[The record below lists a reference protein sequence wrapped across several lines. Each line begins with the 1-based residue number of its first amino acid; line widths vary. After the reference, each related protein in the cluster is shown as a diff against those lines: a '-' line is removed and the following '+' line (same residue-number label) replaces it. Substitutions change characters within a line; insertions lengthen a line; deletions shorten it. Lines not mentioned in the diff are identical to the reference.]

1 MAQER
6 LAMKDIKELLR
17 LRFGLGLSQRQ
28 TAKASGFGRTTVQEY
43 EERAKRGNLTSVEEF
58 EKLSAD
64 EIYERLGF
72 KCKPGF
78 ATVPLSAKP
87 LPNWKQIREDIC
99 RHKHVTMLLLW
110 TEYKEQHPEGYQYS
124 QFCDLYKQWSKKL
137 SLTMRQEHKAGEK
150 IFIDY
155 AGSTVDI
162 VDSDTGA
169 VKTAQIFVSC
179 LGGSSYVYAEATMSQ
194 GMCDWLMSHRRM
206 VEFYGGVSEILV
218 PDNLKSGVTKADRY
232 EAGVNKA
239 YVEFCEHYGTCVI
252 PARSGKPKDKAKVEV
267 SVQIVS
273 RWIIAALRNRTF
285 YSLAELNEAIR
296 ELLIRINNRKM
307 RHIGKSRLELFDSL
321 EKTLLKPLPSK
332 PYEFGEWK
340 KVTANIDYHIEFSDV
355 FYSVPHHL
363 TGESLWVRG
372 TNSVIE
378 IYKNLER
385 IASHRRSFRKGKFI
399 TDPSHRPVTHQE
411 HAKWTPER
419 IVSWATSKGD
429 IVGEFV
435 KKLIASKAHAEQGF
449 RSSLGII
456 RLADKYGEIRLRAAC
471 AKAIRIE
478 SINYQ
483 TVKNMLVN
491 NMESL
496 RPTDE
501 ELQKSFFE
509 IDHENVRGES
519 YYH

>member
-1 MAQER
+1 
-6 LAMKDIKELLR
+6 
-17 LRFGLGLSQRQ
+17 
-28 TAKASGFGRTTVQEY
+28 
-43 EERAKRGNLTSVEEF
+43 
-58 EKLSAD
+58 
-64 EIYERLGF
+64 
-72 KCKPGF
+72 
-78 ATVPLSAKP
+78 
-87 LPNWKQIREDIC
+87 
-99 RHKHVTMLLLW
+99 
-110 TEYKEQHPEGYQYS
+110 
-124 QFCDLYKQWSKKL
+124 
-137 SLTMRQEHKAGEK
+137 
-150 IFIDY
+150 
-155 AGSTVDI
+155 
-162 VDSDTGA
+162 
-169 VKTAQIFVSC
+169 
-179 LGGSSYVYAEATMSQ
+179 
-194 GMCDWLMSHRRM
+194 
-206 VEFYGGVSEILV
+206 
-218 PDNLKSGVTKADRY
+218 
-232 EAGVNKA
+232 VNKA

>member
-6 LAMKDIKELLR
+6 LAMRDIKELLR
-17 LRFGLGLSQRQ
+17 LRFGLKLSQRQ
-28 TAKASGFGRTTVQEY
+28 TAKASGYGRTTVQEY
-43 EERAKRGNLTSVEEF
+43 EERARRGNLTSVEEF
-58 EKLSAD
+58 EKLSAE

-72 KCKPGF
+72 K
-78 ATVPLSAKP
+78 AAVTAVPQNNTKP
-87 LPNWKQIREDIC
+87 LPDWKQVREDIC

-150 IFIDY
+150 TFIDY
-155 AGSTVDI
+155 AGSTIDI
-162 VDSDTGA
+162 VDSETGE
-169 VKTAQIFVSC
+169 VNPAQIFVSC

-232 EAGVNKA
+232 EAGVSKA

-252 PARSGKPKDKAKVEV
+252 PARSGKPKDKAKAEV

-285 YSLAELNEAIR
+285 YSLGELNEAIC
-296 ELLIRINNRKM
+296 ELLIKINNRKM
-307 RHIGKSRLELFDSL
+307 RHIGKSRFELFESM
-321 EKTLLKPLPSK
+321 EKSVLKPLPARA
-332 PYEFGEWK
+332 YEFGEWK
-340 KVTANIDYHIEFSDV
+340 KVTANIDYHVEFDDV
-355 FYSVPHHL
+355 FYSVHHKL
-363 TGESLWVRG
+363 TGEILWVRG

-385 IASHRRSFRKGKFI
+385 IASHRRSFRKGKYV
-399 TDPSHRPVTHQE
+399 TEPSHRPVAHQE

-419 IVSWATSKGD
+419 IVSWANSKGD
-429 IVGEFV
+429 VVGDFV
-435 KKLIASKAHAEQGF
+435 KKLIASKAHPEQGF

-456 RLADKYGEIRLRAAC
+456 RLAEKYGDTRLQTAC

-483 TVKNMLVN
+483 TVKNMLAN
-491 NMESL
+491 NVESL
-496 RPTDE
+496 GATDDE
-501 ELQKSFFE
+501 IQKTFFD
-509 IDHENVRGES
+509 INHENVRGGS